1 MTLTEHANMSRPY
14 LSVVVTSR
22 NDNHGGTLQ
31 RRMQIF
37 IDCLAA
43 QCKRHNLPAELIIVE
58 WNPPADRP
66 PLAEA
71 LRWPTQEQG
80 GAMCAVRIIT
90 VPREIHARYKHGKH
104 LPLYQMI
111 AKNVGIR
118 RARGEFV
125 LATNIDV
132 ILNDDLAAFIARRQL
147 QKGKMYRIDRTDA
160 DASVP
165 ENAPI
170 DQVLEYCRSH
180 VLRINAREGTFS
192 VGPDGLRAVAPLDIA
207 SHEAVASL
215 GMGWYEPQR
224 TTEGQP
230 YRWVENDAEIWLRG
244 PGVAAETAPGFTPQP
259 MYVCLDVQPGPGA
272 GEGPFRLSALDASG
286 RTLAS
291 QYLFHRQNFN
301 FPVTV
306 AAGELERI
314 VLHADRFTNPPRR
327 IAPDP
332 RQLNF
337 MTHRIEVVHTAPAE
351 DGAGRADITGEGV
364 KTGRGWYEQ
373 EEGDG
378 ELFRWFDTGAEIWI
392 EPMAH
397 GFLNLELAPGPSLD
411 NLPFSLHVEQSGAEA
426 KDILVMGRR
435 MISIPLADTSAES
448 LRKLTLSVES
458 PRRTVGGDTRI
469 LNVKVYHMQLADEP
483 APRTQVENDVEATGV
498 DVAFAKGWHY
508 PEHLGGQWSRWGEND
523 AVLMVGSLPDR
534 KTKWIDLDLHP
545 GPSQGENPVDL
556 RIEDAA
562 GNVLGTLAGSS
573 GVIRLPLRGPVDRLI
588 LHVDSPNLPVRKDSR
603 ILNFLL
609 RGIVGV
615 DDGEQEGVVEKPEE
629 IVQAA
634 AKPPVRK
641 QEENPALPTILPAHL
656 HTNACGDFTLLHRD
670 HWFELRGYAEWDV
683 FSLNIDS
690 LFCFTA
696 HHGGAVE
703 EILPEPMR
711 LYHIEHSVGSGWTPE
726 GQQLLL
732 DRIHSQGIPDV
743 HWTEVIHLGSLMNA
757 YDAPIL
763 FCRENWGLLE
773 DDLPE
778 TIAVAGGIP
787 QG

>member
-1 MTLTEHANMSRPY
+1 MKFTNPQTMSSPY

-43 QCKRHNLPAELIIVE
+43 QCQRHQLPAELIIVE

-71 LRWPTQEQG
+71 LRWPGAEQVG
-80 GAMCAVRIIT
+80 EWCAVRIIT
-90 VPREIHARYKHGKH
+90 VPRDIHARYKHGKQ

-118 RARGEFV
+118 RAKGEFV

-132 ILNDDLAAFIARRQL
+132 ILNDELTAFIAQKKL
-147 QKGKMYRIDRTDA
+147 EKGKMYRIDRTDA
-160 DASVP
+160 DAGVP
-165 ENAPI
+165 ENVPLE
-170 DQVLEYCRSH
+170 QVLAYCKSH
-180 VLRINAREGTFS
+180 VLRLNAREGTFS

-215 GMGWYEPQR
+215 GMGWYEPQQ

-244 PGVAAETAPGFTPQP
+244 PGVGGGDASNAPGELL
-259 MYVCLDVQPGPGA
+259 YVCLDVQPGPGA
-272 GEGPFRLSALDASG
+272 GEGPFRLSALDATG

-301 FPVTV
+301 FPVTLR
-306 AAGELERI
+306 AGELQRV

-332 RQLNF
+332 RLLNF
-337 MTHRIEVVHTAPAE
+337 MTRRIEVVRTPPSTE
-351 DGAGRADITGEGV
+351 AGGQDITGEQV
-364 KTGRGWYEQ
+364 KTGRGWYTPERVD
-373 EEGDG
+373 ES
-378 ELFRWFDTGAEIWI
+378 LFRWLDTDADVWI
-392 EPMAH
+392 ESGEH
-397 GFLNLELAPGPSLD
+397 RYLQIDLEPGPSLD
-411 NLPFSLHVEQSGAEA
+411 NLPFSLRVEAEGGEA
-426 KDILVMGRR
+426 RDILVLGRR
-435 MISIPLADTSAES
+435 TISIPLPRGAGEG
-448 LRKLTLSVES
+448 LRRLTLRVEG
-458 PRRTVGGDTRI
+458 PRRAVPGDTRI
-469 LNVKVYHMQLADEP
+469 LNAKVYAMRLADEP
-483 APRTQVENDVEATGV
+483 AEQGGPAEEVQGRGV
-498 DVAFAKGWHY
+498 DVAFGHGWHD
-508 PEHLGGQWSRWGEND
+508 PEHIGGQWSRWADND
-523 AVLMVGSLPDR
+523 AVLMAALPADGGG
-534 KTKWIDLDLHP
+534 KSGWMELDLRP
-545 GPSQGENPVDL
+545 GPSLGREPADL
-556 RIEDAA
+556 RISDSA
-562 GNVLGTLAGSS
+562 GRVVGTVRGSN
-573 GVIRLPLRGPVDRLI
+573 GTVRLPLSGPIDRFV
-588 LHVDSPNLPVRKDSR
+588 LHVDSPGLPVRKDAR
-603 ILNFLL
+603 ILNFMV
-609 RGIVGV
+609 RGVSGGS
-615 DDGEQEGVVEKPEE
+615 DEGGEQIQEATNARRREGPKGEE
-629 IVQAA
+629 STKTIEA
-634 AKPPVRK
+634 
-641 QEENPALPTILPAHL
+641 PALPALLPAHL

-696 HHGGAVE
+696 HHGGAPE

-757 YDAPIL
+757 YNAPML
-763 FCRENWGLLE
+763 FCREDWGLAANE
-773 DDLPE
+773 LPE
-778 TIAVAGGIP
+778 RIV
-787 QG
+787 